1 WPPTIPTGETVTDT
15 DEDEQRVAEIDVA
28 EGELIRTAEDGTL
41 SALTR
46 VRVWDLIRKLSEEK
60 AELLQLDQAT

>member
-1 WPPTIPTGETVTDT
+1 MTDT

>member
-1 WPPTIPTGETVTDT
+1 MTDT

-28 EGELIRTAEDGTL
+28 EGELIRIAEDGTL